1 MKLKLICYGI
11 TKDII
16 GDFEREMEVDDVHTI
31 GDLKLELMKQ
41 FPDFVRLTSL
51 RIAINTDYAEDESV
65 LKENDEVVLIPPV
78 SGG

>member
-16 GDFEREMEVDDVHTI
+16 GDFEKEMEVDNVQTI
-31 GDLKLELMKQ
+31 GDLKMELMKQ

-51 RIAINTDYAEDESV
+51 RIAINTEYAADDSL
-65 LKENDEVVLIPPV
+65 LKNNDEVVLIPPV